1 MISVVVACFLNSLVV
16 VCVCRPAF
24 CDWRLR
30 PGLSSVS
37 AGRCSATMTTSTGIV
52 VCVWRPAFCEY
63 DDYDWYCRLCLAAGV
78 LWLWRLRPGLSSVL
92 PAGVLW
98 VWRLRPRLSSVFAI
112 RRSVSMT
119 TTTGTVVCLAGRR
132 SVTMTTTTVT
142 IVCVCWPAFCDYVEF
157 YLYPTV
163 GTILIHSVKPE
174 LTE

>member
-78 LWLWRLRPGLSSVL
+78 LWLWRLRPGLSSVF
-92 PAGVLW
+92 AG
-98 VWRLRPRLSSVFAI
+98 